1 MNIGRFCLL
10 LATAILACAPSTS
23 RGITLGQIDT
33 FEANS
38 ASGWVAP
45 GFQQILTG
53 GPGGASDHYLMSF
66 PEGSGP
72 NIELTFDNRIQW
84 SGNYLAA
91 DVTGIE
97 MDLMNPSSRAMQV
110 RVAFRNPAALDTNN
124 SYGTTAA
131 FTVPPDS
138 QWHHATFSLT
148 ADSMTAGPTAPP
160 FATYQANV
168 PDLSIFDSINTV
180 FPNSGLTGF
189 GIDNVH
195 AIPEPASISILIS
208 GIIGIALLRRN
219 RARC

>member
-10 LATAILACAPSTS
+10 LGPAILAFAPSAS

-45 GFQQILTG
+45 HFVQILTG

-66 PEGSGP
+66 PGGSGP
-72 NIELTFDNRIQW
+72 NIQLTFDNRIQW

-91 DVTGIE
+91 GVTGIE
-97 MDLMNPSSRAMQV
+97 MDLMTSSRAMQV
-110 RVAFRNPAALDTNN
+110 RVAFRNPAALDANN

-131 FTVPPDS
+131 FTLPPDS

-148 ADSMTAGPTAPP
+148 ADRMTSGPTAPP
-160 FATYQANV
+160 FATYQAQIRRRGW
-168 PDLSIFDSINTV
+168 S
-180 FPNSGLTGF
+180 PN
-189 GIDNVH
+189 
-195 AIPEPASISILIS
+195 
-208 GIIGIALLRRN
+208 RY
-219 RARC
+219 C